1 MFYIVKKWDA
11 GIRGTCLGGDGV
23 GGVWCGAGGVVG
35 CGLGDI
41 YSFTSGSDL
50 IIPGLVT
57 NGTAKICCRG
67 LILVLF
73 NSTMVIKNSFG

>member
-1 MFYIVKKWDA
+1 MCDPA
-11 GIRGTCLGGDGV
+11 NHSQG
-23 GGVWCGAGGVVG
+23 
-35 CGLGDI
+35 
-41 YSFTSGSDL
+41 FTQFESDSPSDL

-73 NSTMVIKNSFG
+73 

>member
-1 MFYIVKKWDA
+1 M
-11 GIRGTCLGGDGV
+11 
-23 GGVWCGAGGVVG
+23 GAHKN
-35 CGLGDI
+35 
-41 YSFTSGSDL
+41 SDL

-73 NSTMVIKNSFG
+73 FTALWSLKIFWIIIEVVINCF